1 MYSVLLMSY
10 RIGWSVEP
18 SLVTAWV
25 DYSIDIMFLIDI
37 TIFFNTAYF
46 DTKTEQYIYSYMK
59 IFQQYMKFWFWI
71 DLISTIPFESIFYS
85 TMKISVGA
93 QYNQLIKILRI
104 IRFARLS
111 KIYRFRNNNKKFLVV
126 KKPIVRNIL
135 FLVVQIAFVAHLF
148 ACIWHYITL
157 GVDKSWVTEFDYQ
170 DSPPFDSY
178 VASLYFIVMTMV
190 TVGYGDI
197 HAINNRE
204 RCFAII
210 TMFAG
215 GILFSALL
223 SKITSLLEKRNPRS
237 KALRE
242 KMAELRGYLES
253 IDLPFKLKNDAKVN
267 ILLHIYYTM
276 ALM

>member
-1 MYSVLLMSY
+1 MSY

-46 DTKTEQYIYSYMK
+46 DTKTEQYIFSYMK

-85 TMKISVGA
+85 TMKISVGG
-93 QYNQLIKILRI
+93 QYNQLVKILRI

-111 KIYRFRNNNKKFLVV
+111 KVFSSRNKNNRDLVV
-126 KKPIVRNIL
+126 NQPIIRNIL
-135 FLVVQIAFVAHLF
+135 LLVVQIAFVAHLF

-157 GVDKSWVTEFDYQ
+157 GVDKSWVTEFDFQ

-178 VASLYFIVMTMV
+178 VASLYFIVMTTV

-210 TMFAG
+210 TMFTG

-242 KMAELRGYLES
+242 KMAELREYLES
-253 IDLPFKLKNDAKVN
+253 IDLPLKLKNDAKVY
-267 ILLHIYYTM
+267 ILLHIIF
-276 ALM
+276 